1 NITLSESYDTSNGK
15 ETHEKSFAG
24 VTGSVN
30 VGILGTV
37 KDVKDAV
44 KRFGH
49 GDTKHKIGNGL
60 IAGLKGYDLYSK
72 GKGLYNEMK
81 SGNKQSIRDIA
92 DVSASVTVGFKTEKA
107 EASVQTSTAVT
118 GTIEAGRAV
127 NMQAHKGSI
136 HGVGADIIA
145 GTNPIQSNDEQS
157 GNITMGAGKDIIFES
172 AQNTQSTENHTQS
185 ASMNIGYSYGT
196 GGTGWMGNASFGKGK
211 GSSEEVHQKNS
222 HIIGTGTVHTTSG
235 ANTTLAGAVVSGERV
250 EMEVGGDF
258 AITSRSDTGHSSSK
272 QNSVSI
278 GYNSREKEGTATTNI
293 SLNKDKSSSDYHSV
307 VEQSGIKA
315 GDGGFKINVKDKTTL
330 TGGIIESTAPAE
342 KNSLTTGS
350 ISTSDISN
358 SAHAQA
364 SSQGLSISAGG
375 PMYQGKYGVGKNI
388 AKNVLDHSKA
398 KDSEEGYTKSAI
410 SDGTIV
416 ITDEAGQKALTGQDV
431 EQAIASLNRDTAT
444 AHKGVQQLDAGKLEQ
459 IVHENREMAT
469 QLLEEGFKYSNDSYK
484 TMFIK
489 EHPIAVVDRDEKGNI
504 IYEIDANGQYIK
516 DARGQKIPHAH
527 YLTDEEK
534 QHLQEGADGKVHVSF
549 NGIFTPPE
557 EAAVYAVQHAENKN
571 EPLYFVVF
579 PEADSAISELLVAGY
594 QKFMENN
601 FWGLTNSTQEA
612 KDLMYSYGLTGLELY
627 GHSRGTMTLG
637 NMLNSFKQ
645 EGVHG
650 IADNTNINF
659 YGPAFN
665 VLVASG
671 LLGYVSDGKQTTI
684 GFDGNRYDFVSRII
698 GGNGYTY
705 GTLPAGS
712 NVWTE
717 WLRVATNPI
726 SSHTCL
732 GDASDMCQKTYG
744 TSHREQVPSSKSW
757 SKK

>member
-1 NITLSESYDTSNGK
+1 
-15 ETHEKSFAG
+15 
-24 VTGSVN
+24 
-30 VGILGTV
+30 
-37 KDVKDAV
+37 
-44 KRFGH
+44 
-49 GDTKHKIGNGL
+49 
-60 IAGLKGYDLYSK
+60 
-72 GKGLYNEMK
+72 
-81 SGNKQSIRDIA
+81 
-92 DVSASVTVGFKTEKA
+92 
-107 EASVQTSTAVT
+107 
-118 GTIEAGRAV
+118 
-127 NMQAHKGSI
+127 
-136 HGVGADIIA
+136 
-145 GTNPIQSNDEQS
+145 NPMQSNDKQS
-157 GNITMGAGKDIIFES
+157 GNITMGAGEDITFES

-185 ASMNIGYSYGT
+185 ASMNVGYSYGT

-211 GSSEEVHQKNS
+211 GSSEEVHHKNS
-222 HIIGTGTVHTTSG
+222 HIVGTGTVHTSSG
-235 ANTTLAGAVVSGERV
+235 ANTTLAGAVASGNQV

-258 AITSRSDTGHSSSK
+258 AITSRSDTGQSSSK

-278 GYNSREKEGTATTNI
+278 GYNSREKDGTASTNI

-330 TGGIIESTAPAE
+330 TGGLISSTAPAE

-358 SAHAQA
+358 GAHAQA

-398 KDSEEGYTKSAI
+398 QDSEEGYTKSAI

-469 QLLEEGFKYSNDSYK
+469 QLLEEGFKYSDDSYK

-534 QHLQEGADGKVHVSF
+534 QHLQEGADGKVHVS
-549 NGIFTPPE
+549 
-557 EAAVYAVQHAENKN
+557 
-571 EPLYFVVF
+571 
-579 PEADSAISELLVAGY
+579 
-594 QKFMENN
+594 
-601 FWGLTNSTQEA
+601 
-612 KDLMYSYGLTGLELY
+612 
-627 GHSRGTMTLG
+627 
-637 NMLNSFKQ
+637 
-645 EGVHG
+645 
-650 IADNTNINF
+650 
-659 YGPAFN
+659 
-665 VLVASG
+665 
-671 LLGYVSDGKQTTI
+671 
-684 GFDGNRYDFVSRII
+684 
-698 GGNGYTY
+698 
-705 GTLPAGS
+705 
-712 NVWTE
+712 
-717 WLRVATNPI
+717 
-726 SSHTCL
+726 
-732 GDASDMCQKTYG
+732 
-744 TSHREQVPSSKSW
+744 
-757 SKK
+757 

>member
-1 NITLSESYDTSNGK
+1 MFKIVDNKAGEVSLRGMRILKPKSWGNPQDTLSGLTE
-15 ETHEKSFAG
+15 AG
-24 VTGSVN
+24 ASGS
-30 VGILGTV
+30 
-37 KDVKDAV
+37 
-44 KRFGH
+44 
-49 GDTKHKIGNGL
+49 
-60 IAGLKGYDLYSK
+60 
-72 GKGLYNEMK
+72 M
-81 SGNKQSIRDIA
+81 
-92 DVSASVTVGFKTEKA
+92 TVGFKKA
-107 EASVQTSTAVT
+107 EASSQASTAMT
-118 GTIEAGRAV
+118 TTIEAGRAV

-145 GTNPIQSNDEQS
+145 G
-157 GNITMGAGKDIIFES
+157 
-172 AQNTQSTENHTQS
+172 
-185 ASMNIGYSYGT
+185 
-196 GGTGWMGNASFGKGK
+196 
-211 GSSEEVHQKNS
+211 
-222 HIIGTGTVHTTSG
+222 
-235 ANTTLAGAVVSGERV
+235 
-250 EMEVGGDF
+250 
-258 AITSRSDTGHSSSK
+258 
-272 QNSVSI
+272 
-278 GYNSREKEGTATTNI
+278 
-293 SLNKDKSSSDYHSV
+293 
-307 VEQSGIKA
+307 
-315 GDGGFKINVKDKTTL
+315 
-330 TGGIIESTAPAE
+330 TAPAE

-388 AKNVLDHSKA
+388 AKNVLDRSKA

-410 SDGTIV
+410 SNGTIV

-444 AHKGVQQLDAGKLEQ
+444 AHKGVQQLDVGKLEQ

-469 QLLEEGFKYSNDSYK
+469 QLLEEGFKYSDDSYK

-504 IYEIDANGQYIK
+504 LYEIDANGVPIR
-516 DARGQKIPHAH
+516 DARGQPIPYAH

-534 QHLQEGADGKVHVSF
+534 QHLQEGSDGKVHVSF
-549 NGIFTPPE
+549 NGIFTPPY
-557 EAAVYAVQHAENKN
+557 EAAVYAEQHAENKN
-571 EPLYFVVF
+571 APLYFVVF

-671 LLGYVSDGKQTTI
+671 LLGYVSGGKQTTI
-684 GFDGNRYDFVSRII
+684 GFDGHRFDFVSRII

-705 GTLPAGS
+705 ETIPAGS
-712 NVWTE
+712 NMFKETWNMFSDPY
-717 WLRVATNPI
+717 NP
-726 SSHTCL
+726 HTCL
-732 GDASDMCQKTYG
+732 GDAGPKCRDIYG
-744 TSHREQVPSSKSW
+744 LSHRVQFPLRR
-757 SKK
+757 KK

>member
-1 NITLSESYDTSNGK
+1 NITLSESYDTSNAK
-15 ETHEKSFAG
+15 EKHEKSFAG

-72 GKGLYNEMK
+72 GKGLYNGMK
-81 SGNKQSIRDIA
+81 GGNKQSIRDIA
-92 DVSASVTVGFKTEKA
+92 DVSASVTVGFKTEKE

-145 GTNPIQSNDEQS
+145 GTNPMQSNDKQS
-157 GNITMGAGKDIIFES
+157 GNITMGAGEDITFES

-185 ASMNIGYSYGT
+185 ASMNVGYSYGT
-196 GGTGWMGNASFGKGK
+196 GGPGWMGNASFGKGK
-211 GSSEEVHQKNS
+211 GSSEEVHHKNS

-258 AITSRSDTGHSSSK
+258 TVVSRSDTGQSSSK

-278 GYNSREKEGTATTNI
+278 GYNSREKDGTATTNI

-330 TGGIIESTAPAE
+330 TGGLISSTAPAD

-358 SAHAQA
+358 GAHAQA

-388 AKNVLDHSKA
+388 AKNLLDHSKA
-398 KDSEEGYTKSAI
+398 QDSEEGYT
-410 SDGTIV
+410 
-416 ITDEAGQKALTGQDV
+416 
-431 EQAIASLNRDTAT
+431 
-444 AHKGVQQLDAGKLEQ
+444 
-459 IVHENREMAT
+459 
-469 QLLEEGFKYSNDSYK
+469 
-484 TMFIK
+484 
-489 EHPIAVVDRDEKGNI
+489 
-504 IYEIDANGQYIK
+504 
-516 DARGQKIPHAH
+516 
-527 YLTDEEK
+527 
-534 QHLQEGADGKVHVSF
+534 
-549 NGIFTPPE
+549 
-557 EAAVYAVQHAENKN
+557 
-571 EPLYFVVF
+571 
-579 PEADSAISELLVAGY
+579 
-594 QKFMENN
+594 
-601 FWGLTNSTQEA
+601 
-612 KDLMYSYGLTGLELY
+612 
-627 GHSRGTMTLG
+627 
-637 NMLNSFKQ
+637 
-645 EGVHG
+645 
-650 IADNTNINF
+650 
-659 YGPAFN
+659 
-665 VLVASG
+665 
-671 LLGYVSDGKQTTI
+671 
-684 GFDGNRYDFVSRII
+684 
-698 GGNGYTY
+698 
-705 GTLPAGS
+705 
-712 NVWTE
+712 
-717 WLRVATNPI
+717 
-726 SSHTCL
+726 
-732 GDASDMCQKTYG
+732 
-744 TSHREQVPSSKSW
+744 
-757 SKK
+757 

>member
-1 NITLSESYDTSNGK
+1 M
-15 ETHEKSFAG
+15 H
-24 VTGSVN
+24 
-30 VGILGTV
+30 
-37 KDVKDAV
+37 
-44 KRFGH
+44 
-49 GDTKHKIGNGL
+49 
-60 IAGLKGYDLYSK
+60 
-72 GKGLYNEMK
+72 
-81 SGNKQSIRDIA
+81 
-92 DVSASVTVGFKTEKA
+92 
-107 EASVQTSTAVT
+107 
-118 GTIEAGRAV
+118 
-127 NMQAHKGSI
+127 AHKGSI

-145 GTNPIQSNDEQS
+145 STNPLINDEQS
-157 GNITMGAGKDIIFES
+157 GNITLEAGKDITFES
-172 AQNTQSTENHTQS
+172 AQNTQTMQNHSQS
-185 ASMNIGYSYGT
+185 ASMNVGYSYGT

-211 GSSEEVHQKNS
+211 GSSEEVHYKNS
-222 HIIGTGTVHTTSG
+222 HIIGTGTVHTNSG
-235 ANTTLAGAVVSGERV
+235 GNTTLAGAVISGNQV
-250 EMEVGGDF
+250 KVDVGGSLT
-258 AITSRSDTGHSSSK
+258 IKSQSDTGQSSSK
-272 QNSVSI
+272 QNSLSI
-278 GYNSREKEGTATTNI
+278 GFNGGKKDDAATTNI

-330 TGGIIESTAPAE
+330 AGGIIESTAPAG

-350 ISTSDISN
+350 ISTSDINN
-358 SAHAQA
+358 SAHAKA
-364 SSQGLSISAGG
+364 SSQGLSLSAGG

-416 ITDEAGQKALTGQDV
+416 LTDEAGQKVLTGQDV

-444 AHKGVQQLDAGKLEQ
+444 AHQGVQPLDVGKLEQ
-459 IVHENREMAT
+459 IVHENREMVT
-469 QLLEEGFKYSNDSYK
+469 QLLEEGFKYSDESYK

-504 IYEIDANGQYIK
+504 LYEIDANGEPIE
-516 DARGQKIPHAH
+516 DARGQPIPKFH

-534 QHLQEGADGKVHVSF
+534 QHLQAGSDGKVHVSF
-549 NGIFTPPE
+549 NGIFTPPY
-557 EAAVYAVQHAENKN
+557 EAAVYAEQHAKDKN

-579 PEADSAISELLVAGY
+579 PKADSAISELLVAGY

-612 KDLMYSYGLTGLELY
+612 KDLVYSHGITGLELY

-684 GFDGNRYDFVSRII
+684 GFDGHRYDFVSRVI
-698 GGNGYTY
+698 GGNDYTY
-705 GTLPAGS
+705 ETLPAGS
-712 NVWTE
+712 NWWKET
-717 WLRVATNPI
+717 WKMFSDPINP
-726 SSHTCL
+726 HTCL
-732 GDASDMCQKTYG
+732 GDVGYKCQKFYG
-744 TSHREQVPSSKSW
+744 TSHREQFPLSKSR

>member
-1 NITLSESYDTSNGK
+1 
-15 ETHEKSFAG
+15 
-24 VTGSVN
+24 
-30 VGILGTV
+30 
-37 KDVKDAV
+37 
-44 KRFGH
+44 
-49 GDTKHKIGNGL
+49 
-60 IAGLKGYDLYSK
+60 
-72 GKGLYNEMK
+72 
-81 SGNKQSIRDIA
+81 
-92 DVSASVTVGFKTEKA
+92 
-107 EASVQTSTAVT
+107 
-118 GTIEAGRAV
+118 
-127 NMQAHKGSI
+127 
-136 HGVGADIIA
+136 
-145 GTNPIQSNDEQS
+145 
-157 GNITMGAGKDIIFES
+157 
-172 AQNTQSTENHTQS
+172 
-185 ASMNIGYSYGT
+185 
-196 GGTGWMGNASFGKGK
+196 
-211 GSSEEVHQKNS
+211 
-222 HIIGTGTVHTTSG
+222 SG

-258 AITSRSDTGHSSSK
+258 TVVSRSDTGQSSSK
-272 QNSVSI
+272 QNSFSI
-278 GYNSREKEGTATTNI
+278 GFNGGKKDDAATTNI

-307 VEQSGIKA
+307 VEQSGIKS

-330 TGGIIESTAPAE
+330 TGGIIESIAPAD

-398 KDSEEGYTKSAI
+398 QDSEEGYTKSAI
-410 SDGTIV
+410 SNGTIV

-444 AHKGVQQLDAGKLEQ
+444 AHKGVQQLDVGKLEQ
-459 IVHENREMAT
+459 IVHENREMVT
-469 QLLEEGFKYSNDSYK
+469 QLLEEGFKYSDDSYK

-489 EHPIAVVDRDEKGNI
+489 EHSIAVVDRDKDGNI
-504 IYEIDANGQYIK
+504 IYEIDANGEPIE
-516 DARGQKIPHAH
+516 DARGQPIPYAH

-534 QHLQEGADGKVHVSF
+534 QHLQEGSDGKVHVSF
-549 NGIFTPPE
+549 NGIFTPPK
-557 EAAVYAVQHAENKN
+557 EAAVYAVQHAKDKN

-650 IADNTNINF
+650 IANENTTINL

-671 LLGYVSDGKQTTI
+671 LLGYVSDGKQTTV
-684 GFDGNRYDFVSRII
+684 GFDGNRYDFVS
-698 GGNGYTY
+698 
-705 GTLPAGS
+705 
-712 NVWTE
+712 
-717 WLRVATNPI
+717 
-726 SSHTCL
+726 
-732 GDASDMCQKTYG
+732 
-744 TSHREQVPSSKSW
+744 
-757 SKK
+757 

>member
-1 NITLSESYDTSNGK
+1 MG
-15 ETHEKSFAG
+15 
-24 VTGSVN
+24 GS
-30 VGILGTV
+30 T
-37 KDVKDAV
+37 KDALANMV
-44 KRFGH
+44 
-49 GDTKHKIGNGL
+49 
-60 IAGLKGYDLYSK
+60 
-72 GKGLYNEMK
+72 
-81 SGNKQSIRDIA
+81 

-107 EASVQTSTAVT
+107 EASSQVSVAVT
-118 GTIEAGRAV
+118 DSIEAGRAV
-127 NMQAHKGSI
+127 NMHAHNGSI

-145 GTNPIQSNDEQS
+145 GTNPMQSNDKQS
-157 GNITMGAGKDIIFES
+157 GNITLGAGKDITFES
-172 AQNTQSTENHTQS
+172 AQNTQSTQNHTQS
-185 ASMNIGYSYGT
+185 ASVNVGYSYGT
-196 GGTGWMGNASFGKGK
+196 GGPGWMGNASFGKGK
-211 GSSEEVHQKNS
+211 GSSEQVQQKNS
-222 HIIGTGTVHTTSG
+222 HIIGTGTVHSTSG
-235 ANTTLAGAVVSGERV
+235 GNTTLAGAVVSGNRV
-250 EMEVGGDF
+250 EMDIGGDF
-258 AITSRSDTGHSSSK
+258 TVISRSDTGQSSSK
-272 QNSVSI
+272 QNSLSI
-278 GYNSREKEGTATTNI
+278 GFNGGKKKDAATTNI
-293 SLNKDKSSSDYHSV
+293 SFNKDKSSSDYHSV

-330 TGGIIESTAPAE
+330 TGGIIASTAPAE

-350 ISTSDISN
+350 ITTSDIIN
-358 SAHAQA
+358 SADAKA
-364 SSQGLSISAGG
+364 SSQGFSISAGG

-410 SDGTIV
+410 SNGSII
-416 ITDEAGQKALTGQDV
+416 ITNEAEQKALTGQDV
-431 EQAIASLNRDTAT
+431 EQAIASLNRDTTT
-444 AHKGVQQLDAGKLEQ
+444 AHKGVQQLDVGKLEQ

-469 QLLEEGFKYSNDSYK
+469 QLLEEGFKYSDESYK

-504 IYEIDANGQYIK
+504 LYEIDANGVPIR
-516 DARGQKIPHAH
+516 DARGQKIPKFH
-527 YLTDEEK
+527 YLTAEEK
-534 QHLQEGADGKVHVSF
+534 EHLQEGTDGKVHVSF

-557 EAAVYAVQHAENKN
+557 EAAVYAVQHAKDKN
-571 EPLYFVVF
+571 EPLYIVIF
-579 PEADSAISELLVAGY
+579 PQADSAISELLVAGY

-612 KDLMYSYGLTGLELY
+612 KDLVYSHGITGLELY

-637 NMLNSFKQ
+637 NMLYSFKQ

-665 VLVASG
+665 LLVASG

-684 GFDGNRYDFVSRII
+684 GFDGNRYDPVSRII

-712 NVWTE
+712 NMWKE
-717 WLRVATNPI
+717 WWRVTMNPI

-732 GDASDMCQKTYG
+732 GDAGRMCNMLYG
-744 TSHREQVPSSKSW
+744 SSHREQVPLSKSR

>member
-1 NITLSESYDTSNGK
+1 M
-15 ETHEKSFAG
+15 
-24 VTGSVN
+24 
-30 VGILGTV
+30 GILSTV

-60 IAGLKGYDLYSK
+60 IAGLKGYDLYNK
-72 GKGLYNEMK
+72 GKGLYNGMK
-81 SGNKQSIRDIA
+81 GGNKQSIRDIA

-107 EASVQTSTAVT
+107 EASVETSTALT

-145 GTNPIQSNDEQS
+145 GINPMQSNDEQS
-157 GNITMGAGKDIIFES
+157 GNITMEAGKDITFES
-172 AQNTQSTENHTQS
+172 AQNTQSTQNHTQS

-235 ANTTLAGAVVSGERV
+235 ANTTLAGAVASGERV
-250 EMEVGGDF
+250 EMGVGGDF
-258 AITSRSDTGHSSSK
+258 SVTSRSDTVQSSSK

-278 GYNSREKEGTATTNI
+278 GYNSREKDGTATTNI
-293 SLNKDKSSSDYHSV
+293 ALNKDKSSSDYHSV

-330 TGGIIESTAPAE
+330 IGGLIASTAPAE

-350 ISTSDISN
+350 ISTNDISN

-388 AKNVLDHSKA
+388 VKNVLDHSKA

-410 SDGTIV
+410 SNGTIV

-431 EQAIASLNRDTAT
+431 EQAIASLNRDTAS
-444 AHKGVQQLDAGKLEQ
+444 AHKGVEQLDVGKLEQ
-459 IVHENREMAT
+459 IVHENREMVT
-469 QLLEEGFKYSNDSYK
+469 QLLEEGFKYSDDSYK

-489 EHPIAVVDRDEKGNI
+489 EHPIAVVDRDEKGNT
-504 IYEIDANGQYIK
+504 IYEIDENGQYIK
-516 DARGQKIPHAH
+516 GARGQPIPKFH

-534 QHLQEGADGKVHVSF
+534 EHLQEGADGKVHVSL
-549 NGIFTPPE
+549 NGIFTPPY
-557 EAAVYAVQHAENKN
+557 EAAVYAEQHAENKN
-571 EPLYFVVF
+571 VPLYFVVF
-579 PEADSAISELLVAGY
+579 PQADSAISELLVAGY

-612 KDLMYSYGLTGLELY
+612 KDLVYSHGITGLELY

-645 EGVHG
+645 EGVNDVAG
-650 IADNTNINF
+650 NTTISF
-659 YGPAFN
+659 HGPAAN
-665 VLVASG
+665 VLAASG
-671 LLGYVSDGKQTTI
+671 LLAYVNGGKQTTI
-684 GFDGNRYDFVSRII
+684 GFDGNRYDFVSRLI

-705 GTLPAGS
+705 ETIPAGS
-712 NVWTE
+712 NWWKET
-717 WLRVATNPI
+717 WNMFSNPN
-726 SSHTCL
+726 SVHTCL
-732 GDASDMCQKTYG
+732 GDVGYRCQKFYG
-744 TSHREQVPSSKSW
+744 SSHREQFPLSKSW

>member
-1 NITLSESYDTSNGK
+1 
-15 ETHEKSFAG
+15 
-24 VTGSVN
+24 
-30 VGILGTV
+30 
-37 KDVKDAV
+37 
-44 KRFGH
+44 
-49 GDTKHKIGNGL
+49 
-60 IAGLKGYDLYSK
+60 
-72 GKGLYNEMK
+72 
-81 SGNKQSIRDIA
+81 
-92 DVSASVTVGFKTEKA
+92 
-107 EASVQTSTAVT
+107 
-118 GTIEAGRAV
+118 
-127 NMQAHKGSI
+127 
-136 HGVGADIIA
+136 
-145 GTNPIQSNDEQS
+145 
-157 GNITMGAGKDIIFES
+157 
-172 AQNTQSTENHTQS
+172 
-185 ASMNIGYSYGT
+185 
-196 GGTGWMGNASFGKGK
+196 
-211 GSSEEVHQKNS
+211 
-222 HIIGTGTVHTTSG
+222 
-235 ANTTLAGAVVSGERV
+235 
-250 EMEVGGDF
+250 
-258 AITSRSDTGHSSSK
+258 
-272 QNSVSI
+272 
-278 GYNSREKEGTATTNI
+278 
-293 SLNKDKSSSDYHSV
+293 
-307 VEQSGIKA
+307 GIKA

-410 SDGTIV
+410 SNGTIV

-469 QLLEEGFKYSNDSYK
+469 QLLEEGFKYSDDSYK

-489 EHPIAVVDRDEKGNI
+489 EHPIAVVDRDKDGNI
-504 IYEIDANGQYIK
+504 LYKTDENGEPIE
-516 DARGQKIPHAH
+516 DARGQKIPKFH

-549 NGIFTPPE
+549 NGIFTPPY
-557 EAAVYAVQHAENKN
+557 EAAVYAEQHAKDKN
-571 EPLYFVVF
+571 NPLYFVVF
-579 PEADSAISELLVAGY
+579 PQADSAISELLVAGY

-612 KDLMYSYGLTGLELY
+612 KDLVYSHGLTGLELY

-665 VLVASG
+665 ALVASG

-705 GTLPAGS
+705 ETIPTGS
-712 NVWTE
+712 NMWKE
-717 WLRVATNPI
+717 WWRVIMNPI

-732 GDASDMCQKTYG
+732 GDVGYKCQKFYG
-744 TSHREQVPSSKSW
+744 TSHREQFPLSKSR